1 MVKTWGGF
9 DLAIFKVKQIHYKRI
24 EAFTIRFD
32 PKSISTSNNNLLTQP
47 RVSSESTDSFSFWIY
62 NNTSTH
68 TCDFEIPLKSFRSP
82 SIVDLVAATSTT
94 PDLAFLQR
102 ILLVK
107 DLRELWV
114 QKP

>member
-1 MVKTWGGF
+1 MDSSIL
-9 DLAIFKVKQIHYKRI
+9 DL
-24 EAFTIRFD
+24 
-32 PKSISTSNNNLLTQP
+32 L
-47 RVSSESTDSFSFWIY
+47 
-62 NNTSTH
+62 NTSSH
-68 TCDFEIPLKSFRSP
+68 AYEFEIPLKGFRSP

-107 DLRELWV
+107 DLREFWV